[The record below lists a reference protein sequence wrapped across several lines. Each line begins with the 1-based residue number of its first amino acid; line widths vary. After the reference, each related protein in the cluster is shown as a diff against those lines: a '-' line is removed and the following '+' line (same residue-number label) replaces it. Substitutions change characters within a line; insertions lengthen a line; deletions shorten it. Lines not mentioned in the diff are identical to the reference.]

1 VRKSGAPGTLTLD
14 TIVDLWSKI
23 RADVKAINRRIEAI
37 LQQVDP
43 AAVNGSQILLV
54 SPYEFHRN
62 RINSDE
68 VRLVVEDVIG
78 RLVGSKVQVHCVP
91 HGDVPRAATA
101 PSNATH
107 SAQEVDHG
115 PGETP
120 SALPDATQSAP
131 SPNVESSRDPDNG
144 SRLVD
149 VADAEGV
156 SEQARKDDLARITA
170 AKNIFDA
177 EEIN

>member
-1 VRKSGAPGTLTLD
+1 MLTLD

-43 AAVNGSQILLV
+43 AAVNGSQIMLV

-68 VRLVVEDVIG
+68 VRLVVEGVIG
-78 RLVGSKVQVHCVP
+78 RLVGSNVQVHCVP
-91 HGDVPRAATA
+91 HGDLPGANTA
-101 PSNATH
+101 PPEMTRP
-107 SAQEVDHG
+107 AQEEDHG
-115 PGETP
+115 PSEEP
-120 SALPDATQSAP
+120 SALPNATQSAP
-131 SPNVESSRDPDNG
+131 SPNDVSPPDPDNG
-144 SRLVD
+144 STIVD
-149 VADAEGV
+149 VADAEGD

-177 EEIN
+177 EEID